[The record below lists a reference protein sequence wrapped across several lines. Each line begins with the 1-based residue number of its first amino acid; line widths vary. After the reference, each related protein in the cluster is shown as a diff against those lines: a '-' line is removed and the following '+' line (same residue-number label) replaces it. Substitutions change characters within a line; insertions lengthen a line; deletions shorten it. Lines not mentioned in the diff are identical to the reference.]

1 MKIFYIYTSL
11 RTVGGADRVI
21 TNKANWLAEHG
32 YDVTIVT
39 DTQMDHS
46 PVYLLSPNVR
56 LYDLAVDFNQ
66 EYGHSIPIRIWWY
79 FKLMRKYK
87 TLLKKFLMKEQPDIV
102 ITTLARDLDFL
113 TSIHDGSVKI
123 GESHIARHYSRNF
136 HLLEQKGGVSKL
148 LAMYGRWK
156 QERTVRKLDALVL
169 LTSQDERNW
178 KGITKTYVIPNF
190 LTFQTED
197 FSTCE
202 NKQAICV
209 GRYNEQKGYEY
220 MIEAW
225 SIVNQRHPDWRLHVY
240 GEGEIKKELQDLINA
255 KGIEG
260 KMILHDPVKNIMAKY
275 LESSICILS
284 SRYEGFGMVLVEAME
299 CGLPCVSFDC
309 PYGASDI
316 IRHGEDGYLVEHLNS
331 VQLAERICELI
342 EDDDKRIEMGRK
354 AKSNI
359 QRYSPDAVMKQWTD
373 LFDSFMDSKKPIS

>member
-39 DTQMDHS
+39 DTQMS
-46 PVYLLSPNVR
+46 YPPVYPLSPKVR
-56 LYDLAVDFNQ
+56 LYDFAVDFNL
-66 EYGHSIPIRIWWY
+66 EYGHSIPVRIWWY

-87 TLLKKFLMKEQPDIV
+87 YLLKNFLMKEKPDIV

-113 TSIHDGSVKI
+113 TSIHDGSIKI

-136 HLLEQKGGVSKL
+136 HLLEQKGGLSKL

-156 QERTVRKLDALVL
+156 QERTVRKLDGLVL

-178 KGITKTYVIPNF
+178 RGITRTFVIPNF
-190 LTFQTED
+190 LTFQTD
-197 FSTCE
+197 NCSTCE

-220 MIEAW
+220 MIETW

-240 GEGEIKKELQDLINA
+240 GEGEIRDEIQCQINA
-255 KGIEG
+255 KGING
-260 KMILHDPVKNIMAKY
+260 KMILHDPVKNILDKY
-275 LESSICILS
+275 LESSLCVLS

-299 CGLPCVSFDC
+299 CGVPCISFDF

-316 IRHGEDGYLVEHLNS
+316 IRHGEDGYLVEYLNS
-331 VQLAERICELI
+331 QQLASRICELI
-342 EDDDKRIEMGRK
+342 EDGEKRKRMGHQ
-354 AKSNI
+354 AKLNI
-359 QRYSPDAVMKQWTD
+359 QRFSQESVMKQWTD
-373 LFDSFMDSKKPIS
+373 LFDRLITRGV

>member
-46 PVYLLSPNVR
+46 PVYPLSPNVR

-87 TLLKKFLMKEQPDIV
+87 TLLIKFLMKEQPDIV

-178 KGITKTYVIPNF
+178 KGITKTYGA
-190 LTFQTED
+190 TF
-197 FSTCE
+197 CE
-202 NKQAICV
+202 
-209 GRYNEQKGYEY
+209 
-220 MIEAW
+220 
-225 SIVNQRHPDWRLHVY
+225 
-240 GEGEIKKELQDLINA
+240 
-255 KGIEG
+255 
-260 KMILHDPVKNIMAKY
+260 
-275 LESSICILS
+275 
-284 SRYEGFGMVLVEAME
+284 
-299 CGLPCVSFDC
+299 
-309 PYGASDI
+309 
-316 IRHGEDGYLVEHLNS
+316 
-331 VQLAERICELI
+331 
-342 EDDDKRIEMGRK
+342 
-354 AKSNI
+354 
-359 QRYSPDAVMKQWTD
+359 
-373 LFDSFMDSKKPIS
+373 